1 MGRRLRKLLQL
12 SLGWCLRKRRPSIRC
27 VQCRGS
33 LEGSVLSIQEAQAP
47 DRERTPRLC
56 WAMGRVGARGWLGTG
71 SGLPP
76 GPGLFLE
83 HKPLLCAQCPAK
95 DGGGSRWGGEGPLV
109 SPRWVCVGKLQPRRR
124 LWIDPSLMGRIPPVE
139 ACIPHSNPLGARGS
153 QPTGHPERHPFD
165 AAPLSPGC
173 SAPCRRQEKKQEV
186 LAGRFL
192 VAQSHTKDK
201 LSCEPLPPKHASNPE
216 RGQSSWKTH
225 APTPWKRL
233 QPRLIS
239 AGR

>member
-124 LWIDPSLMGRIPPVE
+124 LWIRARRWPACLLQVRRDGKWSRPTCLETQHPSLLDPGWWHRLSSLSIPAVWGL
-139 ACIPHSNPLGARGS
+139 SSRG
-153 QPTGHPERHPFD
+153 
-165 AAPLSPGC
+165 
-173 SAPCRRQEKKQEV
+173 
-186 LAGRFL
+186 
-192 VAQSHTKDK
+192 VAQLPGRCLRIWASERVADCVRQSGQRPPELPAPPRPAARSAHVT
-201 LSCEPLPPKHASNPE
+201 PLALPSAS
-216 RGQSSWKTH
+216 SSVKWV
-225 APTPWKRL
+225 
-233 QPRLIS
+233 
-239 AGR
+239 